1 MNTQTQKC
9 FFAIVS
15 QVFCFPRQKISW
27 EKNNRATFQ
36 RPTNKGKKCFF
47 LTTRYENSSNIA
59 RRSYCSDRRY
69 RNLGQTSAWQW
80 TRNANNNF
88 DKTLTNPFT
97 KVEKSWSNFGF
108 GWCGK
113 EREIHVTLL
122 KSPFNNFNK
131 SM

>member
-1 MNTQTQKC
+1 M
-9 FFAIVS
+9 
-15 QVFCFPRQKISW
+15 
-27 EKNNRATFQ
+27 
-36 RPTNKGKKCFF
+36 FF
-47 LTTRYENSSNIA
+47 LTTCYENSSNIV

-69 RNLGQTSAWQW
+69 RNLGQTSAWQR

-108 GWCGK
+108 GWFGK

-131 SM
+131 SIYTNLEKSENIGDISAKLQLGFDEVVS